1 MNGEIKIEERPFKI
15 SKTHYSSRSFSF
27 HLHQIKSS
35 NSFHRSNQ
43 AAKFNFSHTCARNLC
58 LNMSGRHD
66 KGVNV
71 QVLLRCRPFSNDEL
85 KSNAPQVVKC
95 DEYQREV
102 AVSQSIAGKQIDR
115 VFMFDKVFGP
125 TAQQKDLYEQAVI
138 PIVNEVLE
146 GFNCTIFAYGQ
157 TGTGKTYTME
167 GECKR
172 AKSGPNGELPSE
184 AGVIPRAVKQIFDTL
199 EGQNAEYSVKVTFL
213 ELYNEEITDLLAPE
227 EISKVVIEEKQKK
240 LLPLMEDGKGGVL
253 VRGLEEEIVTSASE
267 IFTLLE
273 RGSAKRRTAET
284 LLNKQSSRSHSLF
297 SITIHIKESTPEGEE
312 LIKCGKLNLVD
323 LAGSENISR
332 SGAREGRAREAGE
345 INKSLLTLGR
355 VITALVEHLGHIP
368 YRDSK
373 LTRLLRDS
381 LGGRTK
387 TCIIATVSPA
397 VHCIEETLSTLDYA
411 HRAKNIKN
419 KPEVNQKMMKTTLIK
434 DLYGEIERL
443 KAEIYASREKSGV
456 YLPKE
461 RYYQEEME
469 RKSMADQIEK
479 MGIKIENQQKQFEEL
494 QTQFNARV
502 EECCDLSSKL
512 EFSQNTLNQTNK
524 VLADTEETLKQCQ
537 YALKERD
544 FIIHEQKK
552 AENALAHQA
561 CVLRADLE
569 KSLQDNA
576 SLFMKIARE
585 DTLNAGNRS
594 VVNKFETELAQ
605 DVGSLCNMVAASVS
619 QQTDQLKCIKK
630 FCDTFIN
637 INDKAVSD
645 LKKKVY
651 ASKNLYISHI
661 EDMEN
666 VVRLHKA
673 SANGSLEDI
682 SATAF
687 SNARCV
693 EELLAEEAVKG
704 QSIFDEL
711 QCTISTQQGEIV
723 AFAREL
729 RKRFDDSI
737 HHTTNISEFVNGIF
751 DKLMEES
758 KELGIHANQ
767 VDEIQIKNIYE
778 LQKAY
783 EEQSKSDA
791 QKLIADVTS
800 LVSSHMSRQKEMV
813 DARLAGIRETAAGS
827 KTVLDG
833 HVSSI
838 EGITTDAKRKWQE
851 FSLQAENDAKDS
863 ADFSAAKHC
872 RFELL
877 LQNCVNA
884 TEMAL
889 NHSKK
894 THESVTDMGKQHVSA
909 IEELVRSASE
919 NNELHDAEVSSARKT
934 AEEDMLKNSE
944 DIIKH
949 MEGTSQKEQEAVHGI
964 LDISKVQTMFLES
977 LQKDHSTQSAAIQQK
992 AHDTFQ
998 QKYMDYEASGNTPV
1012 RLDTHVPSKMSIESL
1027 RAMPVETLLNE
1038 FRENHSFESFEVK
1051 ETKISPPSR
1060 SPLAEI
1066 N

>member
-1 MNGEIKIEERPFKI
+1 
-15 SKTHYSSRSFSF
+15 
-27 HLHQIKSS
+27 
-35 NSFHRSNQ
+35 
-43 AAKFNFSHTCARNLC
+43 
-58 LNMSGRHD
+58 MSGRHE

-71 QVLLRCRPFSNDEL
+71 QVLLRCRPFSNDEV
-85 KSNAPQVVKC
+85 KNNAPQVVTC
-95 DEYQREV
+95 NEYQREV

-115 VFMFDKVFGP
+115 VFTFDKVFGP

-138 PIVNEVLE
+138 PIVHEVLE

-172 AKSGPNGELPSE
+172 SKSGPNGELPPE
-184 AGVIPRAVKQIFDTL
+184 AGVIPRSVQQIFDTL

-227 EISKVVIEEKQKK
+227 EISKLGVEDKQKK

-355 VITALVEHLGHIP
+355 VINALVEHLGHIP

-397 VHCIEETLSTLDYA
+397 VHCLEETLSTLDYA

-443 KAEIYASREKSGV
+443 KAEVHASREKSGV

-461 RYYQEEME
+461 RYYQEEVE
-469 RKSMADQIEK
+469 RKAMADQIEQ
-479 MGIKIENQQKQFEEL
+479 MGIKIENQQKQFQEL

-502 EECCDLSSKL
+502 EECTDLSNKL
-512 EFSQNTLNQTNK
+512 ESTQNNLNQTNK
-524 VLADTEETLKQCQ
+524 VLANTEDTLKRCQ

-544 FIIHEQKK
+544 FIIYEQKK

-561 CVLRADLE
+561 CVLRSDLE
-569 KSLQDNA
+569 KALQDNA

-585 DTLNAGNRS
+585 DKLNAGNRS
-594 VVNKFETELAQ
+594 VVNKFESELAR
-605 DVGSLCNMVAASVS
+605 DVGSLCNMVAASIS
-619 QQTDQLKCIKK
+619 QQNEQLQCIEK
-630 FCDTFIN
+630 FCHTFIN
-637 INDKAVSD
+637 INDQAITD
-645 LKKKVY
+645 LKKKVS
-651 ASKNLYISHI
+651 ASRNLYISHI
-661 EDMEN
+661 EALEN

-682 SATAF
+682 SVLAS
-687 SNARCV
+687 SNAHCV
-693 EELLAEEAVKG
+693 EELLAEEATEG
-704 QSIFDEL
+704 HAIFDEL
-711 QCTISTQQGEIV
+711 HGSLSTQQGEI
-723 AFAREL
+723 ALFAREL
-729 RKRFDDSI
+729 RKRYNVSI
-737 HHTTNISEFVNGIF
+737 HHTTNISEFIHGIF

-758 KELGIHANQ
+758 KDLGSHANQ
-767 VDEIQIKNIYE
+767 VDEIQTKSIE
-778 LQKAY
+778 EFQKAY

-800 LVSSHMSRQKEMV
+800 LVSNHISRQKEMV

-851 FSLQAENDAKDS
+851 FSLQAETDAKDS
-863 ADFSAAKHC
+863 AEFSAAKHC
-872 RFELL
+872 RIELL
-877 LQNCVNA
+877 LQKCVDT

-889 NHSKK
+889 KHSKK
-894 THESVTDMGKQHVSA
+894 THESVTDMGRKHVSA
-909 IEELVRSASE
+909 IEIL
-919 NNELHDAEVSSARKT
+919 VSSASGSNEHHASEISFARAT
-934 AEEDMLKNSE
+934 AEEDVSKNSM

-949 MEGTSQKEQEAVHGI
+949 MEVTSQEEQEAVCGI
-964 LDISKVQTMFLES
+964 LETTKAQATVLES
-977 LQKDHSTQSAAIQQK
+977 LRENHSTQSGAIQQK
-992 AHDTFQ
+992 ACDTFQ
-998 QKYMDYEASGNTPV
+998 QKYMDYEASGDTPV
-1012 RLDTHVPSKMSIESL
+1012 RCESDVPSKMSIESL
-1027 RAMPVETLLNE
+1027 RAMPMESLVEE
-1038 FRENHSFESFEVK
+1038 FRENHSK
-1051 ETKISPPSR
+1051 GPKISAATLR

-1066 N
+1066 NNQ